1 MATTN
6 YSFPEFTAEG
16 TPDLI
21 GVYNAAMVAIDK
33 KLKELSDSIA
43 NTTNLDAVKS
53 DVANLK
59 SSVSTVNSTLGT
71 VQSDVT
77 NLKSSVSTVNSN
89 ISGINSSISSIN
101 SKITPATSDTSLTVA
116 ELNGA
121 KLTAGGLVYY
131 KKAQ

>member
-6 YSFPEFTAEG
+6 YSLPEFTEEG

-21 GVYNAAMVAIDK
+21 GVYNAAMVAIDA

-43 NTTNLDAVKS
+43 NTTNLDAVKA

-59 SSVSTVNSTLGT
+59 SSVSSINTS
-71 VQSDVT
+71 
-77 NLKSSVSTVNSN
+77 
-89 ISGINSSISSIN
+89 ISGINN
-101 SKITPATSDTSLTVA
+101 KITPSTNDTSLTVA

-121 KLTAGGLVYY
+121 KLTPGGIVYY
-131 KKAQ
+131 KKA

>member
-6 YSFPEFTAEG
+6 YKLPEFTAEG

-21 GVYNAAMVAIDK
+21 GIYNAAMVAIDT

-59 SSVSTVNSTLGT
+59 SSVSTI
-71 VQSDVT
+71 
-77 NLKSSVSTVNSN
+77 NSN
-89 ISGINSSISSIN
+89 ISDIN
-101 SKITPATSDTSLTVA
+101 SKITPNTSDKSLTVA

-121 KLTAGGLVYY
+121 KLTAGGIVYY

>member
-6 YSFPEFTAEG
+6 YNLPEFTAEG

-21 GVYNAAMVAIDK
+21 GVYNAAMEAIDT

-59 SSVSTVNSTLGT
+59 SSVSTI
-71 VQSDVT
+71 
-77 NLKSSVSTVNSN
+77 NSN
-89 ISGINSSISSIN
+89 ISGINS
-101 SKITPATSDTSLTVA
+101 KITPGTSDKSLTVA

-121 KLTAGGLVYY
+121 KLTAGGIVYY
-131 KKAQ
+131 KKA

>member
-21 GVYNAAMVAIDK
+21 GVYNAAMVAIDT

-53 DVANLK
+53 DVASLK
-59 SSVSTVNSTLGT
+59 SSV
-71 VQSDVT
+71 
-77 NLKSSVSTVNSN
+77 
-89 ISGINSSISSIN
+89 SSIN
-101 SKITPATSDTSLTVA
+101 SKITPGASDTSLTVA

-121 KLTAGGLVYY
+121 KLTSGGIVYY

>member
-6 YSFPEFTAEG
+6 YSLPEFTAEG

-33 KLKELSDSIA
+33 KLKEISDSIA

-53 DVANLK
+53 DVASLK
-59 SSVSTVNSTLGT
+59 QSVSNI
-71 VQSDVT
+71 
-77 NLKSSVSTVNSN
+77 NSN
-89 ISGINSSISSIN
+89 ISGINSSISGIN
-101 SKITPATSDTSLTVA
+101 SKITPGTSDTNLTVA

-121 KLTAGGLVYY
+121 KITAGGIVYY
-131 KKAQ
+131 KKA

>member
-6 YSFPEFTAEG
+6 YSLPEFTAEG

-21 GVYNAAMVAIDK
+21 GVYNAAMVAIDA

-43 NTTNLDAVKS
+43 NTTNLDAVKA

-59 SSVSTVNSTLGT
+59 SSVSSINTS
-71 VQSDVT
+71 
-77 NLKSSVSTVNSN
+77 
-89 ISGINSSISSIN
+89 ISGIN
-101 SKITPATSDTSLTVA
+101 SKITPSTNDTSLTVA

-121 KLTAGGLVYY
+121 KLTSGGIVYY
-131 KKAQ
+131 KKA

>member
-6 YSFPEFTAEG
+6 YSLPEFTEDG
-16 TPDLI
+16 TADLI

-33 KLKELSDSIA
+33 KLKELSDKIA

-59 SSVSTVNSTLGT
+59 SSVSSINTS
-71 VQSDVT
+71 
-77 NLKSSVSTVNSN
+77 
-89 ISGINSSISSIN
+89 ISGINSKIN
-101 SKITPATSDTSLTVA
+101 PSKDDKSLTVA

-121 KLTAGGLVYY
+121 KLTAAGIVYY
-131 KKAQ
+131 KKS

>member
-6 YSFPEFTAEG
+6 YKLPEFTAEG

-21 GVYNAAMVAIDK
+21 GVYNAAMVAIDT
-33 KLKELSDSIA
+33 KLKELSDKIA

-59 SSVSTVNSTLGT
+59 SSVSTI
-71 VQSDVT
+71 
-77 NLKSSVSTVNSN
+77 NSN
-89 ISGINSSISSIN
+89 ISDIN
-101 SKITPATSDTSLTVA
+101 SKITPNTSDKSLTVA

-121 KLTAGGLVYY
+121 KLTAGGIVYY
-131 KKAQ
+131 KQASKE

>member
-1 MATTN
+1 MTTTN
-6 YSFPEFTAEG
+6 YNLPEFTAEG

-21 GVYNAAMVAIDK
+21 GVYNTAIEAIDK

-53 DVANLK
+53 DVASLK
-59 SSVSTVNSTLGT
+59 SSVSTI
-71 VQSDVT
+71 
-77 NLKSSVSTVNSN
+77 NSN
-89 ISGINSSISSIN
+89 ISGINS
-101 SKITPATSDTSLTVA
+101 KITPGTSDKSLTVA

-121 KLTAGGLVYY
+121 KLTAGGIVYY

>member
-6 YSFPEFTAEG
+6 YKLPEFTADG

-21 GVYNAAMVAIDK
+21 GVYNAAMVAIDN

-59 SSVSTVNSTLGT
+59 SSVSSINTS
-71 VQSDVT
+71 
-77 NLKSSVSTVNSN
+77 
-89 ISGINSSISSIN
+89 ISGIN
-101 SKITPATSDTSLTVA
+101 SKITPGTSDKSLTVA

-121 KLTAGGLVYY
+121 KLTQGGIVYY
-131 KKAQ
+131 KKA

>member
-6 YSFPEFTAEG
+6 YSLPEFTAEG

-21 GVYNAAMVAIDK
+21 GIYNAAMVAIDA

-43 NTTNLDAVKS
+43 NITNLDAVKD

-59 SSVSTVNSTLGT
+59 SSVSSINTS
-71 VQSDVT
+71 
-77 NLKSSVSTVNSN
+77 
-89 ISGINSSISSIN
+89 ISGIN
-101 SKITPATSDTSLTVA
+101 SKITPSTSDKNLTVA

-121 KLTAGGLVYY
+121 KLTSGGIVYY
-131 KKAQ
+131 KKA

>member
-6 YSFPEFTAEG
+6 YNLPEFTAEG
-16 TPDLI
+16 TADLI

-59 SSVSTVNSTLGT
+59 SSVST
-71 VQSDVT
+71 
-77 NLKSSVSTVNSN
+77 
-89 ISGINSSISSIN
+89 IN
-101 SKITPATSDTSLTVA
+101 SKITPDTSDKSLTVA

-131 KKAQ
+131 KQTQ

>member
-6 YSFPEFTAEG
+6 YNLPEFTAEG

-21 GVYNAAMVAIDK
+21 GVYNAAMVAIDN

-59 SSVSTVNSTLGT
+59 SSVST
-71 VQSDVT
+71 
-77 NLKSSVSTVNSN
+77 
-89 ISGINSSISSIN
+89 IN
-101 SKITPATSDTSLTVA
+101 SKITPHTSDKSLTVA

-131 KKAQ
+131 KQAQ

>member
-6 YSFPEFTAEG
+6 YQLPEFTAEG

-21 GVYNAAMVAIDK
+21 GVYNAAMVAIDN

-43 NTTNLDAVKS
+43 NTTNLDAVKA

-59 SSVSTVNSTLGT
+59 SSVSSINTS
-71 VQSDVT
+71 
-77 NLKSSVSTVNSN
+77 
-89 ISGINSSISSIN
+89 ISGIN
-101 SKITPATSDTSLTVA
+101 SKITPSTSDTNLTVA

-121 KLTAGGLVYY
+121 KLTSGGIVYY
-131 KKAQ
+131 KNA

>member
-6 YSFPEFTAEG
+6 YSLPEFTAEG

-21 GVYNAAMVAIDK
+21 GVYNAAMAAIDN

-43 NTTNLDAVKS
+43 TTTNLDAVKS

-59 SSVSTVNSTLGT
+59 SSVSTI
-71 VQSDVT
+71 
-77 NLKSSVSTVNSN
+77 NSN
-89 ISGINSSISSIN
+89 ISGINYSISGIN
-101 SKITPATSDTSLTVA
+101 ELFTPGTSDKSLTVA

-121 KLTAGGLVYY
+121 KVTAGGIVYY
-131 KKAQ
+131 KNA

>member
-6 YSFPEFTAEG
+6 YNLPEFTAEG
-16 TPDLI
+16 TADLI

-59 SSVSTVNSTLGT
+59 SSVST
-71 VQSDVT
+71 
-77 NLKSSVSTVNSN
+77 
-89 ISGINSSISSIN
+89 IN
-101 SKITPATSDTSLTVA
+101 SKITPDTSDKSLTVA

-131 KKAQ
+131 KQAQ

>member
-6 YSFPEFTAEG
+6 YSLPEFTAEG

-21 GVYNAAMVAIDK
+21 GVYNAAMVAIDA

-43 NTTNLDAVKS
+43 NTTNLDAVKA

-59 SSVSTVNSTLGT
+59 SSVSSINTS
-71 VQSDVT
+71 
-77 NLKSSVSTVNSN
+77 
-89 ISGINSSISSIN
+89 ISGIN
-101 SKITPATSDTSLTVA
+101 SKITPSTSDTNLTVA

-121 KLTAGGLVYY
+121 KLTSGGIVYY
-131 KKAQ
+131 KNA